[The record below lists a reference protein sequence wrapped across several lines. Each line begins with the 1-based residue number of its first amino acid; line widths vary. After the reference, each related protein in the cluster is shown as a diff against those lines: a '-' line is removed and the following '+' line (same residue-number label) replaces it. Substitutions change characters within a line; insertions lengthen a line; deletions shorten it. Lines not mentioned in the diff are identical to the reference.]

1 LLTTKVIVMGVSMS
15 TTRAQSN
22 PQRSTMRRRAFLS
35 MSLGI
40 VVASIGSK
48 AAAQLMEGKNYL
60 RLKNAVPAE
69 SGKKIE
75 VIEFFSYGCPH
86 CAELEP
92 YLDAWL
98 AKLPPDVQFRRVPV
112 MFQDRWV
119 NLAKIYYTLDAM
131 GEEAKLSPEVFT
143 ALHGKNESLWND
155 KTFFDWAASKGLD
168 RKKVEDV
175 FGSFAI
181 SGKMNRAKQQAQTF
195 DIQSVPTVVVDGK
208 FITGSDKVGSHAQL
222 PAALDELVAKAR
234 SERSKS

>member
-1 LLTTKVIVMGVSMS
+1 MS
-15 TTRAQSN
+15 TIRAQSN
-22 PQRSTMRRRAFLS
+22 TQRSPMRRRAFLA
-35 MSLGI
+35 LTVG
-40 VVASIGSK
+40 VVLASIGPK
-48 AAAQLMEGKNYL
+48 AAAQLTEGKNYS
-60 RLKNAVPAE
+60 RLKAPVPVE

-75 VIEFFSYGCPH
+75 VVEFFSYGCPH

-92 YLDAWL
+92 YLSAWL

-112 MFQDRWV
+112 MFQTPWV

-143 ALHGKNESLWND
+143 AIHGKNVSLWNE
-155 KTFFDWAASKGLD
+155 KAFFDWAASKGLD

-175 FGSFAI
+175 YTSFAI

-208 FITGSDKVGSHAQL
+208 FVTGSDRVGSHAQL
-222 PAALDELVAKAR
+222 PAAIDELVAKAR

>member
-1 LLTTKVIVMGVSMS
+1 MS
-15 TTRAQSN
+15 TIGARSN
-22 PQRSTMRRRAFLS
+22 SQRVPMRRRAFLAVT
-35 MSLGI
+35 LGTLL
-40 VVASIGSK
+40 ASIGPN
-48 AAAQLMEGKNYL
+48 AAAQLTEGKNYL
-60 RLKNAVPAE
+60 RLKAPVPVE
-69 SGKKIE
+69 TGKKIE

-98 AKLPPDVQFRRVPV
+98 AKLPADVQFRRVPV
-112 MFQDRWV
+112 MFQNPWV

-143 ALHGKNESLWND
+143 ALHGKNVSLSNE

-175 FGSFAI
+175 YTSFAI

-208 FITGSDKVGSHAQL
+208 FVTGSDKVGSHAQL
-222 PAALDELVAKAR
+222 PAAIDELVAKAR